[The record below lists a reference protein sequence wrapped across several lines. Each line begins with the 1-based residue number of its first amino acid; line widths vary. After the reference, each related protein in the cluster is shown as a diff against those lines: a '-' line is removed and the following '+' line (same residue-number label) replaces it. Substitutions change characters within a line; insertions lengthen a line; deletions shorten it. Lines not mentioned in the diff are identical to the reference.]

1 MAAEEPME
9 NLKLFALTEA
19 ETAQVIKEAGGGTV
33 IWARRDGHPTGAYVQ
48 TVVVDGQL
56 YTTSTDDRGKNKAWR
71 RDPRTAWVFDVPG
84 KGGVTVIGKVQFIED
99 PALKM
104 SVFNAMADAVN
115 LKGDPRKRFI
125 DHINTRGREVMKMIP
140 DKYVTLHTGKVG
152 VAMVS

>member
-1 MAAEEPME
+1 MAEEPME
-9 NLKLFALTEA
+9 NLALFKLTED

-33 IWARRDGHPTGAYVQ
+33 TWARRDGHPTGAYVQ
-48 TVVVDGQL
+48 IVVMDGQI

-84 KGGVTVIGKVQFIED
+84 KGGVTAIGKVVFEEN

-104 SVFNAMADAVN
+104 RVYNTMADAVRMT
-115 LKGDPRKRFI
+115 GDARKRFI
-125 DHINTRGREVMKMIP
+125 DHINTSGREVMRLVV

>member
-9 NLKLFALTEA
+9 NLALFKLTDE
-19 ETAQVIKEAGGGTV
+19 EIWQVIRGAGGGTV

-48 TVVVDGQL
+48 IVVMDGQI

-84 KGGVTVIGKVQFIED
+84 KGGVTAIGRVVFEED
-99 PALKM
+99 PAVKM
-104 SVFNAMADAVN
+104 RVYNTMADAVK
-115 LKGDPRKRFI
+115 LKGEVRERFI
-125 DHINTRGREVMKMIP
+125 GHINTRGREVMRLVV

-152 VAMVS
+152 VAMAS

>member
-1 MAAEEPME
+1 MAEEPME
-9 NLKLFALTEA
+9 NLALFKLTED

-33 IWARRDGHPTGAYVQ
+33 TWARRDGHPTGAYVQ
-48 TVVVDGQL
+48 VVVVDGQI

-84 KGGVTVIGKVQFIED
+84 KGGVTAIGKVVFVEE
-99 PALKM
+99 PAAKM
-104 SVFNAMADAVN
+104 RVFNAMADAVH
-115 LKGDPRKRFI
+115 LTGQPRERFI
-125 DHINTRGREVMKMIP
+125 GHINTRGREVMRLVV

>member
-84 KGGVTVIGKVQFIED
+84 KGGVTVIGKVQFIEAPD
-99 PALKM
+99 LKM
-104 SVFNAMADAVN
+104 RVFNAMADAVN
-115 LKGDPRKRFI
+115 LKGDTRERFI
-125 DHINTRGREVMKMIP
+125 AHINTRGREVMKMIP
-140 DKYVTLHTGKVG
+140 EKYVTLHTGKVG